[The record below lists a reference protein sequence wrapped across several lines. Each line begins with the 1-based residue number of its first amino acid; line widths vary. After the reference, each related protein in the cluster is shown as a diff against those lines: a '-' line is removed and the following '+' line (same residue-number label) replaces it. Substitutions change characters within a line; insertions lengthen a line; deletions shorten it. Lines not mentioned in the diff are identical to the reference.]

1 MFKYSHRRSSYVVIN
16 VTGAFLLIGTMYQSF
31 SPTLADE
38 ASVYHPIAGNSTT
51 ATYSD
56 ANQSDLII
64 HTTSNGTSIAE
75 PLSNI
80 DNLQLPDPNADDRTP
95 RSSQESSSTPLEVP
109 SDDEP
114 IVESQP

>member
-1 MFKYSHRRSSYVVIN
+1 MFKYSHRRSSYLVIN

-56 ANQSDLII
+56 ANQSGLII
-64 HTTSNGTSIAE
+64 HTTSNGISTTE
-75 PLSNI
+75 PLSNTGK
-80 DNLQLPDPNADDRTP
+80 LPILSTENDRTP
-95 RSSQESSSTPLEVP
+95 RSSQESPSTLLEVP

-114 IVESQP
+114 IAESQP

>member
-1 MFKYSHRRSSYVVIN
+1 
-16 VTGAFLLIGTMYQSF
+16 MYQSF

-64 HTTSNGTSIAE
+64 HTTSNGISTTE
-75 PLSNI
+75 PLSNTGK
-80 DNLQLPDPNADDRTP
+80 LPILSTENDRTP

-109 SDDEP
+109 SGDEP
-114 IVESQP
+114 IVEVQP